1 MNSSTA
7 TDYCASQTSQ
17 HDKERYLSAL
27 FAGEAQRAS
36 LFALY
41 AFNLE
46 IAKTRESVSEPML
59 GEIRLQWWREAIDEI
74 YEGRPRRHEVVEAL
88 ATAIGAHDLPK
99 QLFHQIIDA
108 RTFDI
113 YDEPMATFGDLIDY
127 AASTSQSLMK
137 LAALCLTEGRPL
149 SDEEKVVLRHLGI
162 AYGLAGV
169 LRAFHFHAS
178 QGLVLVPS
186 DLLGEPAALR
196 EAILSGRWDKG
207 IHAALK
213 QIATKAE
220 EHYRDGKRDFRR
232 TRTIIRPA
240 LLPAAGVMSNIK
252 RVRRGAFNAFEEPVD
267 APQYLRQ
274 LQMLWAQVT
283 GRI

>member
-1 MNSSTA
+1 MSSSTA
-7 TDYCASQTSQ
+7 IDYCTSQTNQ

-27 FAGEAQRAS
+27 FAGEAQREH

-74 YEGRPRRHEVVEAL
+74 FEGRPRRHEVVEAL
-88 ATAIGAHDLPK
+88 AQAIEAHDLPK
-99 QLFHQIIDA
+99 ELFHQIIDA

-113 YDEPMATFGDLIDY
+113 YDDPMATLDDLVGY
-127 AASTSQSLMK
+127 AASTSHALME
-137 LAALCLTEGRPL
+137 LAALCLTGAQPP
-149 SDEEKVVLRHLGI
+149 SDEETAVMQHLGI

-186 DLLGEPAALR
+186 DLLDEPAAMR
-196 EAILSGRWDKG
+196 DAILSGRWDVG
-207 IHAALK
+207 IHNALK
-213 QIATKAE
+213 QIAAKAE
-220 EHYRDGKRDFRR
+220 HHFGRGRRSFRR
-232 TRTIIRPA
+232 TRINIRPA
-240 LLPAAGVMSNIK
+240 MLPAVGVMSNVK
-252 RVRRGAFNAFEEPVD
+252 RVRHETFNAFEELVD
-267 APQYLRQ
+267 APLYMRQ
-274 LQMLWAQVT
+274 LQMLWAQVA